1 MAGVL
6 ARKTAR
12 REINLK
18 VIVAVIV
25 VALAFGMV
33 LGRVTFNTVSVDTS
47 VVPADSN
54 VIVEAVKVCQSDLL
68 VGPDGRGYYNC

>member
-6 ARKTAR
+6 VRKTAR

-18 VIVAVIV
+18 VIIVVVIV
-25 VALAFGMV
+25 ILSVGMV
-33 LGRVTFNTVSVDTS
+33 FGRVTFNTASVDTS
-47 VVPADSN
+47 VVPVDSD
-54 VIVEAVKVCQSDLL
+54 VIVEPVKVYQSDLL

>member
-6 ARKTAR
+6 VRKTAR

-18 VIVAVIV
+18 VIIVVVIV
-25 VALAFGMV
+25 TLAVGMV
-33 LGRVTFNTVSVDTS
+33 FGRVTFNTASVDTS
-47 VVPADSN
+47 VVPVDSD
-54 VIVEAVKVCQSDLL
+54 VIVEPVKVYQSDLL

>member
-18 VIVAVIV
+18 VIIVVVIV
-25 VALAFGMV
+25 TLAVGMV
-33 LGRVTFNTVSVDTS
+33 FGRVTFNTASVDTS
-47 VVPADSN
+47 VVPVDSD
-54 VIVEAVKVCQSDLL
+54 VIVEPVKVYQSDLL

>member
-6 ARKTAR
+6 VRKTAR

-33 LGRVTFNTVSVDTS
+33 LGRVTFNTASVDTS
-47 VVPADSN
+47 VVPVDSD
-54 VIVEAVKVCQSDLL
+54 VIVEPVKVYQSDLL

>member
-33 LGRVTFNTVSVDTS
+33 LGRVTFNTASVDTS
-47 VVPADSN
+47 VVPVDSD
-54 VIVEAVKVCQSDLL
+54 VIVESVKVYQSDLL

>member
-6 ARKTAR
+6 VRKTAR

-18 VIVAVIV
+18 GIIVVVIVILSV
-25 VALAFGMV
+25 GMV
-33 LGRVTFNTVSVDTS
+33 FGRVTFNTASVDTS
-47 VVPADSN
+47 VVPVDSD
-54 VIVEAVKVCQSDLL
+54 VIVEPVKVYQSDLL